1 MSSGTSDH
9 NLVLIETFQ
18 KFLSSTF
25 QYLNHLEYKPIT
37 PGYIP
42 PFLGSLLRPSL
53 KSKTQNSVLRILIR
67 VDQTL
72 LKILKNSYFFDFLR
86 DRNRGVTWRDPVPL
100 LLQIY
105 VGKNAY
111 RTPLGLAP
119 SKTTH
124 DSKAANKTNNIET
137 KQNQK
142 HKTIT
147 QKQKHMPLYHV
158 LSPSKYTLA
167 PSPRVM
173 ISTVKGKT
181 VANCGNSAL
190 CRQECV
196 SRATT
201 CIEEIEEIE

>member
-1 MSSGTSDH
+1 MHVLRDLDINFDH
-9 NLVLIETFQ
+9 NLDLTETFQ

-53 KSKTQNSVLRILIR
+53 KSKTQNSILRILIR

-72 LKILKNSYFFDFLR
+72 LEFLKILIFSFFDFLR

-100 LLQIY
+100 LLQIH

-124 DSKAANKTNNIET
+124 DLKAATKPITS
-137 KQNQK
+137 KQNRK
-142 HKTIT
+142 ICPFIT
-147 QKQKHMPLYHV
+147 SYHQ
-158 LSPSKYTLA
+158 
-167 PSPRVM
+167 
-173 ISTVKGKT
+173 
-181 VANCGNSAL
+181 AN
-190 CRQECV
+190 
-196 SRATT
+196 TP
-201 CIEEIEEIE
+201 